1 MNSKMKDSTL
11 FTLFLSGGFGVIITY
26 IFLYFSNTLNILAN
40 YYTKQEWR
48 FWTVSM
54 LVTAASVV
62 GLIVWFSFYQELEGW
77 QRDLFISGLTVFLAF
92 AMIWSFSVFYIHKY
106 NLHPNYQR
114 PILLIVGL
122 ATVAMLI
129 ATVYSTDKWLVITA
143 AAIVVWHHLIIDGF
157 WWPMLHQRGYQAS
170 VRHKKVRVS

>member
-92 AMIWSFSVFYIHKY
+92 AMIWSYFTNSRFGHRSHVNSYR
-106 NLHPNYQR
+106 L
-114 PILLIVGL
+114 
-122 ATVAMLI
+122 
-129 ATVYSTDKWLVITA
+129 
-143 AAIVVWHHLIIDGF
+143 
-157 WWPMLHQRGYQAS
+157 
-170 VRHKKVRVS
+170 